1 MPNYNTAIT
10 QQPAYKITA
19 LQGKA
24 QTLCDQGIDII
35 NATIGDPK
43 DDTPVNVQQTLVR
56 SVTSKSYSQYPPYTG
71 TDILRTNIA
80 NWANDAYGSQL
91 DPATQIL
98 ACNGTKKPFT
108 RFLHCLTGQTGK
120 PF

>member
-19 LQGKA
+19 LQDKA
-24 QTLCDQGIDII
+24 QALRDQGIDII

-43 DDTPVNVQQTLVR
+43 DDTPVNVQQTLVQ
-56 SVTSKSYSQYPPYTG
+56 SLTSKSYSQYPPYIG
-71 TDILRTNIA
+71 TDALRTNIA
-80 NWANDAYGSQL
+80 NWANNAYGSQL
-91 DPATQIL
+91 DPATQIV
-98 ACNGTKKPFT
+98 ACNGTKEAIYC
-108 RFLHCLTGQTGK
+108 FLHCLTGQTGK